1 MQKRNEPDS
10 TNRIVLADGGSPQF
24 SRRSFFKRAGVA
36 GAAGLVAAGGLT
48 TLASVLTKPALA
60 AADDGGPIET
70 VTGIQGVA
78 ESVDPPNNNGYER
91 TLCWTRIEQA
101 ASALLPF
108 VDMNAAKAAGFGTSK
123 SYPFEPFTP
132 TLPNPLGDFMSFKG
146 C

>member
-60 AADDGGPIET
+60 AADDDPAPKHGLRKSDREILIAAEIAEALA
-70 VTGIQGVA
+70 VTTYSNIILHAPSIG
-78 ESVDPPNNNGYER
+78 
-91 TLCWTRIEQA
+91 
-101 ASALLPF
+101 
-108 VDMNAAKAAGFGTSK
+108 
-123 SYPFEPFTP
+123 
-132 TLPNPLGDFMSFKG
+132 
-146 C
+146 